1 MFDLFIVSDI
11 TRRRVRDQF
20 DARPR
25 PRDTAHAT
33 RAECPEPSSGTSVR
47 PLRLLASLR
56 AVTDR

>member
-25 PRDTAHAT
+25 PRTTAHAA
-33 RAECPEPSSGTSVR
+33 RAERTEPSRNTYVR
-47 PLRLLASLR
+47 PIRLLASLR

>member
-20 DARPR
+20 DPR
-25 PRDTAHAT
+25 PGPRNTAHAA
-33 RAECPEPSSGTSVR
+33 RAERPEPSRSKSVR
-47 PLRLLASLR
+47 PIRLLASLR

>member
-25 PRDTAHAT
+25 PRNTAHAA
-33 RAECPEPSSGTSVR
+33 RAERPEPFRSRSVR
-47 PLRLLASLR
+47 PIRLLAALR
-56 AVTDR
+56 TVTDR